1 MMKKICCFFFALSL
15 CFLNIS
21 AANKTVI
28 VCGDTV
34 MINGQYNGV
43 LISGQ
48 FDFEIDQQLIQ
59 THPDDSVRIGDL
71 IIEANQ
77 QPIVYTSDLND
88 VISSVPFDQNSIDVV
103 VKRNNVQTSAK
114 LYLYFDKTSSSFKT
128 GLYIKD
134 HITGTGTLTY
144 YDPET
149 HMYGAL
155 GHEIIEKSTQSIA
168 ELNQGQICTGKVTS
182 IKQSLINQPGEKV
195 SKNTGLVLGN
205 ILVHNQYGIFG
216 KVIQP
221 ISGIEMEIASK
232 HKIKLG
238 SAKIMTVIHDNIV
251 EEFDIMITSIY
262 TSDERQ
268 IKNIELKIT
277 DPKLLET
284 TGGIIQ
290 GMSGSPIIQDGKL
303 VGAVTHVLVNDPT
316 RGYGI
321 FIENMLAAAE

>member
-15 CFLNIS
+15 CWLNVS

-34 MINGQYNGV
+34 MINGHYNGV

-59 THPDDSVRIGDL
+59 THPDDSVRVGDL
-71 IIEANQ
+71 IIEANH
-77 QPIVYTSDLND
+77 QPVIYTSDLND
-88 VISSVPFDQNSIDVV
+88 VISSISFDQNFIDVI
-103 VKRNNVQTSAK
+103 VKRNSVKTNAK
-114 LYLYFDKTSSSFKT
+114 LYLYFDKTASSFKT

-155 GHEIIEKSTQSIA
+155 GHEIIEKSTQNIA
-168 ELNQGQICTGKVTS
+168 ELNQGQICAGKVTS
-182 IKQSLINQPGEKV
+182 IKPSLINQPGEKV

-216 KVIQP
+216 KAMQP
-221 ISGIEMEIASK
+221 IPGIEMEIGK
-232 HKIKLG
+232 KQHIKTG
-238 SAKIMTVIHDNIV
+238 SAKILTVIHDNRI
-251 EEFDIMITSIY
+251 EEFDIMITSVD
-262 TSDERQ
+262 TSDQRQ

-277 DPKLLET
+277 DPELLEA

-290 GMSGSPIIQDGKL
+290 GMSGSPIVQNGKL

-321 FIENMLAAAE
+321 FIENMLDAAG

>member
-15 CFLNIS
+15 CWLNVS

-34 MINGQYNGV
+34 MINGHYNGV

-59 THPDDSVRIGDL
+59 THPDDSVRVGDL
-71 IIEANQ
+71 IIEANH
-77 QPIVYTSDLND
+77 QPVIYTSDLND
-88 VISSVPFDQNSIDVV
+88 VISSISFDQNFIDVI
-103 VKRNNVQTSAK
+103 VKRNSVKTNAK

-149 HMYGAL
+149 HTYGAL
-155 GHEIIEKSTQSIA
+155 GHEIIEKCTQNIA
-168 ELNQGQICTGKVTS
+168 ELNQGQICAGKVTS
-182 IKQSLINQPGEKV
+182 IKPSLINHPGEKV

-216 KVIQP
+216 KAMQP
-221 ISGIEMEIASK
+221 IPGIEMEIGNK
-232 HKIKLG
+232 QHIKPG
-238 SAKIMTVIHDNIV
+238 SAKILTVIHDNRI
-251 EEFDIMITSIY
+251 EEFDIMITSID
-262 TSDERQ
+262 TSDQRQ

-277 DPKLLET
+277 DPELLEA

-290 GMSGSPIIQDGKL
+290 GMSGSPIVQNGKL

-321 FIENMLAAAE
+321 FIENMLDAAG

>member
-15 CFLNIS
+15 CFINIS

-48 FDFEIDQQLIQ
+48 FDFEIDEQLILS
-59 THPDDSVRIGDL
+59 HPDDSVIIGDL

-77 QPIVYTSDLND
+77 KTIRTTSDLNE
-88 VISSVPFDQNSIDVV
+88 VISSVPFNKSFIDVTI
-103 VKRNNVQTSAK
+103 KRNNTTTNAK
-114 LYLYFDKTSSSFKT
+114 LYLYFDSESSSFKT

-149 HMYGAL
+149 KMYGAL
-155 GHEIIEKSTQSIA
+155 GHEIIEKSTQSLA
-168 ELNQGQICTGKVTS
+168 ELNQGEICSGKVTS
-182 IKQSLINQPGEKV
+182 IKPSLINQPGEKV

-216 KVIQP
+216 KVMQP
-221 ISGIEMEIASK
+221 IDGIEMEIGSK
-232 HKIKLG
+232 HEIHTG
-238 SAKIMTVIHDNIV
+238 SAKIMTVIRDNIV
-251 EEFDIMITSIY
+251 QEFDVIITSIH
-262 TSDERQ
+262 TSNERQ
-268 IKNIELKIT
+268 IKNIELKII
-277 DPKLLET
+277 DQNLLDT

-290 GMSGSPIIQDGKL
+290 GMSGSPILQDGKL

-321 FIENMLAAAE
+321 FIENMLEAAG